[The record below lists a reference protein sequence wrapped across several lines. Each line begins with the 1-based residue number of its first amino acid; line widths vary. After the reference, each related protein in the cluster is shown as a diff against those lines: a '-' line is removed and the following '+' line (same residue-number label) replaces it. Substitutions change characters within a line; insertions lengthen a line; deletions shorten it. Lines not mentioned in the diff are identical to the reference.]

1 MIVGVFLFGFV
12 LLYCCG
18 CVLVARFFSAE
29 ELGGARVFDS
39 EGLFYG
45 LFDGY
50 VVRGGVLFLRVV
62 VEVSARQPVVDVDR
76 LVEALRGRGVRVRPG
91 EPLEVLV
98 ARARELGVDVPYRSA
113 ESRVR
118 LLKALVPV
126 SEVAVVDSRRLVRG
140 SEEVVERV
148 VVLRTPREA
157 RYRGRKPVL
166 ERPGVPPLEEVRG
179 RLVVSLSEGILGY
192 VEDLVIGPG
201 EPGLRVS
208 RSEGVSGYI
217 NWLGFLNSLKKRGLL
232 RVYERLAEYRDPLVS
247 PRLDLS
253 LLPRVRELLE
263 ELGVVDKVS
272 DLLEEFVVREPLR
285 GSFVDV
291 PWSRVLKVADIVLT
305 K

>member
-1 MIVGVFLFGFV
+1 M
-12 LLYCCG
+12 
-18 CVLVARFFSAE
+18 AKFFSAE
-29 ELGGARVFDS
+29 ELSGARIFDS

-45 LFDGY
+45 LFDGCI
-50 VVRGGVLFLRVV
+50 VRSGVLFLRVV
-62 VEVSARQPVVDVDR
+62 IEVGAHQPLVDVDK
-76 LVEALRGRGVRVRPG
+76 LVEVLREHGVVTKPG

-126 SEVAVVDSRRLVRG
+126 SEVAVVDARKLVRG
-140 SEEVVERV
+140 SEEVVEKV
-148 VVLRTPREA
+148 IVLRTPREA

-166 ERPGVPPLEEVRG
+166 ERPGVPGLEEIQG

-192 VEDLVIGPG
+192 VENLVIGPG

-208 RSEGVSGYI
+208 RGEGVLGYI
-217 NWLGFLNSLKKRGLL
+217 NWLGFLNSLKKRGFV

-253 LLPRVRELLE
+253 LLPRVRELLK
-263 ELGVVDKVS
+263 ELGVDEAE
-272 DLLEEFVVREPLR
+272 DWLEEFVVREPLR
-285 GSFVDV
+285 GSFIDV
-291 PWSRVLKVADIVLT
+291 PWSRVLKVADIVLV

>member
-1 MIVGVFLFGFV
+1 M
-12 LLYCCG
+12 
-18 CVLVARFFSAE
+18 ARFFSAE

-76 LVEALRGRGVRVRPG
+76 LVEALRDRGVRVRPG

-126 SEVAVVDSRRLVRG
+126 SEVAVVDSRRLVHG
-140 SEEVVERV
+140 SEEVVEKV
-148 VVLRTPREA
+148 IVLRTPREA

-166 ERPGVPPLEEVRG
+166 ERPGVPPLEEIRG
-179 RLVVSLSEGILGY
+179 RLVVSLSEGVLGY

-217 NWLGFLNSLKKRGLL
+217 NWLGFLNSLKKRGFSRYMRGLL
-232 RVYERLAEYRDPLVS
+232 SIVTH
-247 PRLDLS
+247 LS
-253 LLPRVRELLE
+253 RPGLI
-263 ELGVVDKVS
+263 
-272 DLLEEFVVREPLR
+272 
-285 GSFVDV
+285 
-291 PWSRVLKVADIVLT
+291 SRSCPV
-305 K
+305 